1 MDSLVGS
8 IAPDTLGGE
17 DEGVVDGLGKERS
30 KEVVGRLDRSCV
42 GMRGVDPVARDAEIS
57 KADGEMGDLD
67 LLLAPVLS
75 VNH

>member
-1 MDSLVGS
+1 
-8 IAPDTLGGE
+8 
-17 DEGVVDGLGKERS
+17 
-30 KEVVGRLDRSCV
+30 
-42 GMRGVDPVARDAEIS
+42 MRGVDPVARDAEIS